1 MAETI
6 TYQGPKIKTQRSNK
20 QPVMAAEE
28 RYKEIVG
35 REAVIKGLAD
45 KEDFSIKRQTFHQ
58 YKHLRVKWKNL
69 TRF

>member
-1 MAETI
+1 
-6 TYQGPKIKTQRSNK
+6 
-20 QPVMAAEE
+20 MAAEE

-58 YKHLRVKWKNL
+58 YNILRVKWKNS

>member
-20 QPVMAAEE
+20 KPSMAA
-28 RYKEIVG
+28 KDDSKDIVG
-35 REAVIKGLAD
+35 RDAVMKGVAD

-58 YKHLRVKWKNL
+58 YKMLRVKWKNS